1 MESGVAFF
9 SFSKQRNIKYGL
21 NLGLFSNMCNAESML
36 PGSLRAACPPFAVSL
51 LFSWMWDCL
60 W

>member
-51 LFSWMWDCL
+51 LFS
-60 W
+60 